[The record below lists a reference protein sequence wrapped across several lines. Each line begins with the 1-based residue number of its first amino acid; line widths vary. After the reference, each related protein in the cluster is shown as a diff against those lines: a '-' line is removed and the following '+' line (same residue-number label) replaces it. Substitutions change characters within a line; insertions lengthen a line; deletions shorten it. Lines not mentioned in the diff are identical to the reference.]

1 MAYKSSNENK
11 RSFPWNIQSVR
22 RTLNEIKVE
31 CGSKKTGRSP
41 FSINPDM
48 FALVS
53 LGFDK
58 KGWAC
63 LDDADEK
70 S

>member
-22 RTLNEIKVE
+22 RTLNEIKAE
-31 CGSKKTGRSP
+31 CGSKKTGRP
-41 FSINPDM
+41 PVSINPEM

-53 LGFDK
+53 LRFDQK
-58 KGWAC
+58 VWAR
-63 LDDADEK
+63 LDGASEK